1 MNKRHIVTLIGS
13 VALANAAA
21 AADLPEMQVKAIGLN
36 SKTIVSFGDEVPF
49 WSETIP
55 AASGGQITAEF
66 APIDLAGIKDPQIM
80 RMTTLGVTD
89 FGAGD
94 ISKMAG
100 DDPVFEGC
108 DLAGLA
114 LDIATAR
121 AACEAWAPVMGRV
134 MEEKFNTRL
143 MALGTNP
150 PQVFWCREPLAGLDD
165 LKGRKI
171 RVFNK
176 TMADFIG
183 AVGGTTISMPFAEV
197 VPALQRGVVDC
208 AVTGTLSGN
217 TAGWPEVSTH
227 LYPMYLGWSINYQGV
242 NLDSWNNFP
251 PEVQAFFSEQFD
263 AVRGPDVGHRGQGGG
278 RCRELQLRQG
288 ALRARQV
295 ASMTLVPISD
305 ADKEKHAQMMQDIVL
320 VEWAQALRQGVRRRV
335 ERHGR
340 PGGRPRRSRSISS
353 EPPGPRRRAWTR
365 CSISAAGSRGSAP
378 GSAAS

>member
-1 MNKRHIVTLIGS
+1 MNRRHCSVIALAAAGALIGLS
-13 VALANAAA
+13 AGAAE
-21 AADLPEMQVKAIGLN
+21 LPELKVKAIGLN
-36 SKTIVSFGDEVPF
+36 SPTIVSFGDEVPF
-49 WSETIP
+49 WNETIP
-55 AASGGQITAEF
+55 EASGGKITADF

-114 LDIATAR
+114 LDIDTAR

-134 MEEKFNTRL
+134 MKEKFNTKL
-143 MALGTNP
+143 LALGTNP

-227 LYPMYLGWSINYQGV
+227 LYPMYLGWSINYQSV
-242 NLDSWNNFP
+242 NVDSWNNFSP
-251 PEVQAFFSEQFD
+251 GVQTFFSEQFD
-263 AVRGPDVGHRGQGGG
+263 QFEDKMWETAAKAVADAENCNFGKEPCEMGKM
-278 RCRELQLRQG
+278 
-288 ALRARQV
+288 AN
-295 ASMTLVPISD
+295 MTLVPISD
-305 ADKEKHAQMMQDIVL
+305 ADKEKHAQMMQDVVL
-320 VEWAQALRQGVRRRV
+320 VEWARRCG
-335 ERHGR
+335 ED
-340 PGGRPRRSRSISS
+340 
-353 EPPGPRRRAWTR
+353 
-365 CSISAAGSRGSAP
+365 CAAEWNETVGEVVGLQIPLDRL
-378 GSAAS
+378 

>member
-1 MNKRHIVTLIGS
+1 MSNRHVNVVAVGAIAGLLATPIG
-13 VALANAAA
+13 AAE
-21 AADLPEMQVKAIGLN
+21 LPETQVKAIGLN

-49 WSETIP
+49 WTETIP
-55 AASGGQITAEF
+55 EASGGRITAEF

-114 LDIATAR
+114 LDIETAR

-134 MEEKFNTRL
+134 MEEKFNTKL

-150 PQVFWCREPLAGLDD
+150 PQVFWCREPISGLDD
-165 LKGRKI
+165 LAGKKI

-183 AVGGTTISMPFAEV
+183 AIGGTTISMPFAEV

-217 TAGWPEVSTH
+217 TAGWPEVSSH

-242 NLDSWNNFP
+242 NLDSWNGW
-251 PEVQAFFSEQFD
+251 PEEVRAFFTEQFD
-263 AVRGPDVGHRGQGGG
+263 AFEDKMWDT
-278 RCRELQLRQG
+278 
-288 ALRARQV
+288 AAKAV
-295 ASMTLVPISD
+295 ADAENCNFGKEPCEMGKIAQMTLVPISE
-305 ADKEKHAQMMQDIVL
+305 ADKAKHEELMQETVL
-320 VEWAQALRQGVRRRV
+320 LEWGK
-335 ERHGR
+335 
-340 PGGRPRRSRSISS
+340 
-353 EPPGPRRRAWTR
+353 R
-365 CSISAAGSRGSAP
+365 CGKDCAAEWNDTVGKVVGLQIP
-378 GSAAS
+378 LDQL

>member
-1 MNKRHIVTLIGS
+1 MSKRHMNVIALGA
-13 VALANAAA
+13 VAGLLAAPAGAAE
-21 AADLPEMQVKAIGLN
+21 LPETTVKAIGLN

-49 WSETIP
+49 WSETVP
-55 AASGGQITAEF
+55 EASGGKITAEF

-114 LDIATAR
+114 LDIETAR

-150 PQVFWCREPLAGLDD
+150 PQVFWCRDELSGIDD
-165 LKGRKI
+165 LRGRKV

-176 TMADFIG
+176 TIADFIN

-217 TAGWPEVSTH
+217 TAGWPEVSDYIYP
-227 LYPMYLGWSINYQGV
+227 LYMGWSINYQGV
-242 NLDSWNNFP
+242 NLDAWNGW
-251 PEVQAFFSEQFD
+251 PEEVRAFFTEQFD
-263 AVRGPDVGHRGQGGG
+263 ALEDRMWETAAKATADAENCNFGKEPCEMGKMAD
-278 RCRELQLRQG
+278 
-288 ALRARQV
+288 
-295 ASMTLVPISD
+295 MTLVPISD
-305 ADKEKHAQMMQDIVL
+305 ADRDKHEELMQDVVL
-320 VEWAQALRQGVRRRV
+320 VEWARRCG
-335 ERHGR
+335 ED
-340 PGGRPRRSRSISS
+340 
-353 EPPGPRRRAWTR
+353 
-365 CSISAAGSRGSAP
+365 CAAEWNDTVGQVVGLQIP
-378 GSAAS
+378 IDQL

>member
-1 MNKRHIVTLIGS
+1 MSKRHSKIIVLGA
-13 VALANAAA
+13 VAGLLAAPVAAA
-21 AADLPEMQVKAIGLN
+21 ELPETTVKAIGLN

-49 WSETIP
+49 WNETVP
-55 AASGGQITAEF
+55 EASGGKITAEF

-114 LDIATAR
+114 LDIETAR

-134 MEEKFNTRL
+134 MEEKFNTKL

-150 PQVFWCREPLAGLDD
+150 PQVFWCREPIGGLEDLAG
-165 LKGRKI
+165 KKI
-171 RVFNK
+171 RVFNA

-183 AVGGTTISMPFAEV
+183 AIGGTTISMPFAEV

-217 TAGWPEVSTH
+217 TAGWPEVSSH

-242 NLDSWNNFP
+242 NLDSWNGWP
-251 PEVQAFFSEQFD
+251 EEVQKFFAEQFD
-263 AVRGPDVGHRGQGGG
+263 AFEDKMWDT
-278 RCRELQLRQG
+278 
-288 ALRARQV
+288 AARAV
-295 ASMTLVPISD
+295 ADAENCNFGKEPCEMGKMAEMTLVPIGE
-305 ADKEKHAQMMQDIVL
+305 ADKEKHKELMQETVL
-320 VEWAQALRQGVRRRV
+320 VEWAK
-335 ERHGR
+335 
-340 PGGRPRRSRSISS
+340 
-353 EPPGPRRRAWTR
+353 R
-365 CSISAAGSRGSAP
+365 CGKDCAAEWNDTVGQVVGLQITLDQL
-378 GSAAS
+378 

>member
-1 MNKRHIVTLIGS
+1 MTKRYVNVIALGA
-13 VALANAAA
+13 VAAVAAA
-21 AADLPEMQVKAIGLN
+21 AVAAAEMPETTVKAIGLN

-49 WSETIP
+49 WTETVP
-55 AASGGQITAEF
+55 TASGGKITAEF

-114 LDIATAR
+114 LDIETAR

-134 MEEKFNTRL
+134 MEEKFNTKL

-251 PEVQAFFSEQFD
+251 PEVLAFFTEQFEQFEDKMWDTAAKAVAD
-263 AVRGPDVGHRGQGGG
+263 AENCNFGKEP
-278 RCRELQLRQG
+278 CELG
-288 ALRARQV
+288 KM
-295 ASMTLVPISD
+295 ASMTLVPISE
-305 ADKEKHAQMMQDIVL
+305 ADKQKHAQMMQDVVL
-320 VEWAQALRQGVRRRV
+320 VEWARRCGKECATEWNETVGQAVGLEIPLDKV
-335 ERHGR
+335 
-340 PGGRPRRSRSISS
+340 
-353 EPPGPRRRAWTR
+353 
-365 CSISAAGSRGSAP
+365 
-378 GSAAS
+378 

>member
-1 MNKRHIVTLIGS
+1 MSKRHSKIIVLGA
-13 VALANAAA
+13 VAGLLAAPVAAA
-21 AADLPEMQVKAIGLN
+21 ELPETTVKAIGLN

-49 WSETIP
+49 WNETVP
-55 AASGGQITAEF
+55 EASGGKITAEF

-114 LDIATAR
+114 LDIETAR

-134 MEEKFNTRL
+134 MEEKFNTKL

-150 PQVFWCREPLAGLDD
+150 PQVFWCREPIGGLEDLAG
-165 LKGRKI
+165 KKI
-171 RVFNK
+171 RVFNA

-183 AVGGTTISMPFAEV
+183 AIGGTTISMPFAEV

-217 TAGWPEVSTH
+217 TAGWPEVSSH

-242 NLDSWNNFP
+242 NLDSWNGWP
-251 PEVQAFFSEQFD
+251 EEVQKFFAEQFD
-263 AVRGPDVGHRGQGGG
+263 AFEDKMWDT
-278 RCRELQLRQG
+278 
-288 ALRARQV
+288 AARAV
-295 ASMTLVPISD
+295 ADAENCNFGKEPCEMGKMAEMTLVPIGE
-305 ADKEKHAQMMQDIVL
+305 ADKEKHKELMQETVL
-320 VEWAQALRQGVRRRV
+320 VEWAK
-335 ERHGR
+335 
-340 PGGRPRRSRSISS
+340 
-353 EPPGPRRRAWTR
+353 R
-365 CSISAAGSRGSAP
+365 CGKDCAAEWNDTVGQVVGLQIP
-378 GSAAS
+378 LDQL

>member
-1 MNKRHIVTLIGS
+1 MSKRHSNVIVLGA
-13 VALANAAA
+13 VAGLLAAPVAAA
-21 AADLPEMQVKAIGLN
+21 ELPETTVKAIGLN

-49 WSETIP
+49 WNETVP
-55 AASGGQITAEF
+55 EASGGKITAEF

-114 LDIATAR
+114 LDIETAR
-121 AACEAWAPVMGRV
+121 AACEAWAPVMDRV
-134 MEEKFNTRL
+134 MQEKFNTKL

-150 PQVFWCREPLAGLDD
+150 PQVFWCREPIGGLEDLAG
-165 LKGRKI
+165 KKI

-176 TMADFIG
+176 TMDDFIG
-183 AVGGTTISMPFAEV
+183 AIGGTTISMPFAEV

-217 TAGWPEVSTH
+217 TAGWPEVSSH

-242 NLDSWNNFP
+242 NLDAWNGWP
-251 PEVQAFFSEQFD
+251 QEVQGFFTEQFD
-263 AVRGPDVGHRGQGGG
+263 AFEDKMWDT
-278 RCRELQLRQG
+278 
-288 ALRARQV
+288 AAKAV
-295 ASMTLVPISD
+295 ADAENCNFGKEPCEMGKMAEMTLVPIGD
-305 ADKEKHAQMMQDIVL
+305 ADKEKHEELMQETVL
-320 VEWAQALRQGVRRRV
+320 VEWAK
-335 ERHGR
+335 
-340 PGGRPRRSRSISS
+340 
-353 EPPGPRRRAWTR
+353 R
-365 CSISAAGSRGSAP
+365 CGKDCAAEWNDTVGQVVGLEIP
-378 GSAAS
+378 LDQL